1 MLTGTAW
8 GRDLGPLR
16 WRLTMTLFE
25 PHGSAS
31 FIMVQ
36 IVNRSYENDQVT
48 PVLHYQQLLK
58 TT

>member
-1 MLTGTAW
+1 
-8 GRDLGPLR
+8 
-16 WRLTMTLFE
+16 MTLFE